1 MGVFTRVRDIINS
14 NINSMLDHAE
24 NPEKL
29 VKLMIHEMEDTLVE
43 IKASCAGAMASRK
56 KVLRALEEARDRA
69 DAWGGKAELAVSKG
83 REDLAREALMEKKRY
98 LERVRSLDEEAVET
112 QGIVEQY
119 QEQIV
124 QIESKLE
131 AVREKQRLLV
141 QRHVHARQKRQAQE
155 EIRRFETADLFTRFE
170 QFEQRIERMEADAD
184 LVNYGRKST
193 LEEEFA
199 RLEEDEEIERELQAL
214 KKRRDGADNE
224 ERQA

>member
-1 MGVFTRVRDIINS
+1 M
-14 NINSMLDHAE
+14 
-24 NPEKL
+24 
-29 VKLMIHEMEDTLVE
+29 
-43 IKASCAGAMASRK
+43 
-56 KVLRALEEARDRA
+56 
-69 DAWGGKAELAVSKG
+69 
-83 REDLAREALMEKKRY
+83 
-98 LERVRSLDEEAVET
+98 ET

-214 KKRRDGADNE
+214 KKRRDGEDNE